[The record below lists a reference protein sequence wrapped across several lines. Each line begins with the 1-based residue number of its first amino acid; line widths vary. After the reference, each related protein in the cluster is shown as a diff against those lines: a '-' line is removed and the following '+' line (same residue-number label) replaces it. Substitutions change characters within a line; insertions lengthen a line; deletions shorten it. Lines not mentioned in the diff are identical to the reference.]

1 MPSYS
6 LLYEKDHLHGKN
18 QKKPEKNDQ
27 PDFFA
32 DLNLDQ
38 IVKVV
43 TAGKKEYRLAPFFY
57 QPLRDPD
64 AVNYR
69 QEVIRDLENNSLRTK
84 IQLFAGKMREVRALA
99 ATKKLEYEYHKKG
112 WFLEAA
118 LLYCEVVETLTRDLQ
133 KARLNSRG
141 LSIFREYMEA
151 YISASNFRSLSYS
164 ARNVKT
170 AMADIKY
177 DVILQSGKFTV
188 KPHAEEADYSMEIEE
203 VFKKFKRDGA
213 QEYLIKFHEKR
224 GMNHIEAK
232 ILEFVAKLF
241 PEPFSVL
248 DVFCLQHQSFID
260 PVIQSFDREIQFYLS
275 YLDAIAELKQRG
287 LSFCYPRVSVS
298 DKEEHLIDGFD
309 LALARVLSSQD
320 QTVICND
327 FFLKD
332 QERILVVTGPNQG
345 GKTTFARMF
354 GQVHYLA
361 ALGLPVPGKEARLF
375 LPDQIL
381 THFERQEE
389 AGNLRSK
396 LEDDLSRAHEILLST
411 SSDSLLVLNE
421 IFSSTTFKDALYL
434 SRKIRTQIIKIDA
447 LCVWVTF
454 IDELTDYPDKLVS
467 MAATVRSGKSDDRTF
482 KVVRKPADG
491 LAYALSLAKK
501 YRLTSE
507 DIRESIR

>member
-1 MPSYS
+1 
-6 LLYEKDHLHGKN
+6 
-18 QKKPEKNDQ
+18 
-27 PDFFA
+27 
-32 DLNLDQ
+32 
-38 IVKVV
+38 
-43 TAGKKEYRLAPFFY
+43 
-57 QPLRDPD
+57 
-64 AVNYR
+64 
-69 QEVIRDLENNSLRTK
+69 
-84 IQLFAGKMREVRALA
+84 
-99 ATKKLEYEYHKKG
+99 
-112 WFLEAA
+112 
-118 LLYCEVVETLTRDLQ
+118 
-133 KARLNSRG
+133 
-141 LSIFREYMEA
+141 
-151 YISASNFRSLSYS
+151 
-164 ARNVKT
+164 
-170 AMADIKY
+170 
-177 DVILQSGKFTV
+177 
-188 KPHAEEADYSMEIEE
+188 
-203 VFKKFKRDGA
+203 
-213 QEYLIKFHEKR
+213 
-224 GMNHIEAK
+224 MNHIEAK

-241 PEPFSVL
+241 PEPFSEM
-248 DVFCLQHQSFID
+248 DIFCLQHQSFID

-327 FFLKD
+327 FFLKN
-332 QERILVVTGPNQG
+332 QERIIVVTGPNQG

-396 LEDDLSRAHEILLST
+396 LEDDLSRAREILLST

-434 SRKIRTQIIKIDA
+434 SQKIRTQIMKIGA

-467 MAATVRSGKSDDRTF
+467 MAATLRSGKSDDRTF